1 MKRVIASIAI
11 AMCVVASWAVKADPT
26 PTVVTQPDGTQL
38 TIIVHGDEDC
48 NWYTTSDGVLLCPIG
63 NSYFVASISA
73 NGEIAPTTL
82 LAHERSM
89 CSDNETSIIAKQ
101 DKRQRTILFRKE
113 LHDFR
118 FRHIEY

>member
-48 NWYTTSDGVLLCPIG
+48 NWYTTSDGVLLYPIG

-89 CSDNETSIIAKQ
+89 RSDNETSIIAKQ
-101 DKRQRTILFRKE
+101 DKAAFYSAIKGRQQQ
-113 LHDFR
+113 
-118 FRHIEY
+118 